1 MRGYSHWGIIRRRL
15 WVGNRVN
22 RHPPD
27 PTARDLYAKMLR
39 LICLNATFRP
49 YAWALIML
57 KCVDT
62 AREIENEKIVKM
74 KNEFFLFV
82 SITTKF

>member
-27 PTARDLYAKMLR
+27 PTARDLYVKMLR

-57 KCVDT
+57 KCVDP
-62 AREIENEKIVKM
+62 AREIGIKTQKL
-74 KNEFFLFV
+74 FLNLEPAMGQKC
-82 SITTKF
+82 I